1 MKPLMLAADASG
13 STLMKIQANLF
24 SRTTLAVACSAL
36 LVLSGCEAGNIE
48 GEIDGGSVG
57 VDQLTPEDGVGDAV
71 GQDVL
76 VDIAQDV
83 AAPDA
88 LTDCGDGER
97 SETEA
102 CDDGNLDSGDGCDP
116 TCQVEPGWVCDLVN
130 CFCDEG
136 FFGEACLPCPDCG
149 VHGACPGSPRTSRPS
164 ERSVKPSTSFS
175 GGSIASTGSA
185 SR

>member
-1 MKPLMLAADASG
+1 RAALVA
-13 STLMKIQANLF
+13 
-24 SRTTLAVACSAL
+24 ACSAL
-36 LVLSGCEAGNIE
+36 LVISGCEAGNIE

-149 VHGACPGSPRTSRPS
+149 VHGACRDGLDGAGTCDC
-164 ERSVKPSTSFS
+164 K
-175 GGSIASTGSA
+175 TGYA
-185 SR
+185 GDLCDTCDVGFVALPDGTCGYEELCRQ